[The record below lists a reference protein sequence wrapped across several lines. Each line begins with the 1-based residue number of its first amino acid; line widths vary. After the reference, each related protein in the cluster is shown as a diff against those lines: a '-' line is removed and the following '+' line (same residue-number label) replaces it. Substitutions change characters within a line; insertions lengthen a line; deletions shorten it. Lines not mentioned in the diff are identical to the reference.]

1 MLSII
6 RKLEDNIEFTYDKDR
21 ADMARKQIELIHR
34 DDDGFIAIAAQRNKS
49 FLQYHYKYDTL
60 IKNIKKTVNID
71 ANLYITA
78 NSFFKPSRTIESI
91 RKLNALYIDL
101 DYYKIE
107 KYKDYTAEEMIEVLE
122 EKYFGESIPKPTMIT
137 STGRGLGIYWA
148 INNLPYMALPLW
160 SSVQKYILYKLKP
173 VGADSISIDA
183 SRLLRL
189 CGTTNL
195 KSKKGTY
202 IIYSNESTVYNLREL
217 QKRYLPILTKKK
229 AKVKKHSS
237 SKEGRIISFYNLHNL
252 HFARLKDL
260 VKLVEMRNGFCRN
273 NDGVLVQKGSR
284 EKLVFLYRYWSC
296 CYISDPKVA
305 LENTLEFN
313 SKFDLPLTEAEVES
327 ATRSAE
333 EGYKAW
339 LEYQEKNKDK
349 LKNLP
354 KKSEF
359 NGYNYSNERLIKMLN
374 ITEEEMEELI
384 TIISKDEKR
393 RRDREKKR
401 IERAKRREKEGL
413 TAKQRELKELREEI
427 KKLRK
432 EGYSI
437 RMIGKK
443 LGVSASKVQRN
454 MKE

>member
-1 MLSII
+1 
-6 RKLEDNIEFTYDKDR
+6 
-21 ADMARKQIELIHR
+21 
-34 DDDGFIAIAAQRNKS
+34 
-49 FLQYHYKYDTL
+49 
-60 IKNIKKTVNID
+60 
-71 ANLYITA
+71 
-78 NSFFKPSRTIESI
+78 
-91 RKLNALYIDL
+91 
-101 DYYKIE
+101 
-107 KYKDYTAEEMIEVLE
+107 
-122 EKYFGESIPKPTMIT
+122 
-137 STGRGLGIYWA
+137 
-148 INNLPYMALPLW
+148 
-160 SSVQKYILYKLKP
+160 
-173 VGADSISIDA
+173 
-183 SRLLRL
+183 
-189 CGTTNL
+189 
-195 KSKKGTY
+195 
-202 IIYSNESTVYNLREL
+202 
-217 QKRYLPILTKKK
+217 
-229 AKVKKHSS
+229 
-237 SKEGRIISFYNLHNL
+237 
-252 HFARLKDL
+252 
-260 VKLVEMRNGFCRN
+260 MRNGFCRN

-296 CYISDPKVA
+296 CYISDSKVA

-327 ATRSAE
+327 ATKSAE

-454 MKE
+454 IRE

>member
-71 ANLYITA
+71 ANIYITA

-296 CYISDPKVA
+296 CYTADPKAA
-305 LENTLEFN
+305 LESTLEFN
-313 SKFDLPLTEAEVES
+313 SKFNLPLKESEVIEAS
-327 ATRSAE
+327 KSAE
-333 EGYKAW
+333 KAYEAW
-339 LEYQEKNKDK
+339 LEHQNKKKNKLNDK
-349 LKNLP
+349 VEKEAET
-354 KKSEF
+354 KF
-359 NGYNYSNERLIKMLN
+359 DGYNYRNKTLIAMLN
-374 ITEEEMEELI
+374 ITEEEMQELS
-384 TIISKDEKR
+384 TIITLEEKR
-393 RRDREKKR
+393 RRDKANRWN
-401 IERAKRREKEGL
+401 KRRDEEGL
-413 TAKQRELKELREEI
+413 TKKQREMKILKEKVNELSREG
-427 KKLRK
+427 L
-432 EGYSI
+432 SI
-437 RMIGKK
+437 RKIAKK
-443 LGVSASKVQRN
+443 LGVGVATVHRN
-454 MKE
+454 IER

>member
-71 ANLYITA
+71 ANIYITA

-160 SSVQKYILYKLKP
+160 NTVQKYILGKLKS
-173 VGADSISIDA
+173 VGADPVSIDA

-189 CGTTNL
+189 SGTVNL
-195 KSKKGTY
+195 KSYKNTY
-202 IIYSNESTVYNLREL
+202 IIYSNKTVYNLRDI
-217 QKRYLPILTKKK
+217 QKEYLPVLSKKK
-229 AKVKKHSS
+229 TKVKKVST
-237 SKEGRIISFYNLHNL
+237 SKEVRIINIYNLHNL
-252 HFARLKDL
+252 HFARLNDL
-260 VKLVEMRNGFCRN
+260 IKLVEMRHGFCRN
-273 NDGVLVQKGSR
+273 GDGVLVQKGSR

-296 CYISDPKVA
+296 CYIADPKVA

-313 SKFDLPLTEAEVES
+313 RKFNLPLKESEVIEAS
-327 ATRSAE
+327 KSAE
-333 EGYKAW
+333 KAYEAW
-339 LEYQEKNKDK
+339 LEHQNKKKNKF
-349 LKNLP
+349 L
-354 KKSEF
+354 
-359 NGYNYSNERLIKMLN
+359 
-374 ITEEEMEELI
+374 
-384 TIISKDEKR
+384 
-393 RRDREKKR
+393 
-401 IERAKRREKEGL
+401 GL
-413 TAKQRELKELREEI
+413 TQNQHQLMHL
-427 KKLRK
+427 
-432 EGYSI
+432 
-437 RMIGKK
+437 
-443 LGVSASKVQRN
+443 
-454 MKE
+454 

>member
-71 ANLYITA
+71 ANIYITA

-137 STGRGLGIYWA
+137 FTGRGLGIYWA

-160 SSVQKYILYKLKP
+160 NTVQKYILYKLKP

-202 IIYSNESTVYNLREL
+202 IIYSNESTVYNLRDI
-217 QKRYLPILTKKK
+217 QKEYLPVLSKKK
-229 AKVKKHSS
+229 TKVKKIST
-237 SKEGRIISFYNLHNL
+237 SKEGRIINIYNLHNL
-252 HFARLKDL
+252 HFARLNDL
-260 VKLVEMRNGFCRN
+260 IKLVEMRHGFCRN
-273 NDGVLVQKGSR
+273 GNGVLVQKGSR
-284 EKLVFLYRYWSC
+284 EKMVFLYRYWSC
-296 CYISDPKVA
+296 CYTADPKAA
-305 LENTLEFN
+305 LESTLEFN
-313 SKFDLPLTEAEVES
+313 SKFNLPLKESEVIEAS
-327 ATRSAE
+327 KSAE
-333 EGYKAW
+333 KAYEAW
-339 LEYQEKNKDK
+339 LEHQNKKKNKLNDK
-349 LKNLP
+349 VEKEAET
-354 KKSEF
+354 KF
-359 NGYNYSNERLIKMLN
+359 DGYNYRNKTLIAMLN
-374 ITEEEMEELI
+374 ITEEEMQELS
-384 TIISKDEKR
+384 TIITLEEKR
-393 RRDREKKR
+393 RRDKANRWN
-401 IERAKRREKEGL
+401 KRRDGEGL
-413 TAKQRELKELREEI
+413 TKKQREMKILKEKVNELSREG
-427 KKLRK
+427 L
-432 EGYSI
+432 SI
-437 RMIGKK
+437 RKIAKK
-443 LGVSASKVQRN
+443 LGVGVATVHRN
-454 MKE
+454 IER